1 MVCDFCG
8 SSYPDE
14 AKFCPKCGMPALDEK
29 KSPPPQATTPTTQ
42 IPSTISSVEQIKK
55 EIQKHLTAVEK
66 TIQTESTRSTDTG
79 LKITGRPTHRQPRW
93 WFITGALLMLP
104 SLLLPW
110 IQLADRPLYAIRLP
124 FAFLL
129 TGSSVKYPYI
139 SVGIVLL
146 IVFIVSLRESL
157 RRRRIITYIQ
167 AAAAVSVILPLLGVF
182 SGIRQWNLYISNP
195 QEYQIYVNETVKQF
209 DRSYEKFDLF
219 IGSKKGTGEAVAPID
234 TSITGWRFLLNW
246 CRAGLIFPLT
256 AGLLLLIAAWI
267 FPYSG
272 YRLHLPST
280 PLSLGITT
288 AICAA
293 TLFIIY
299 QFFPSQWF
307 LMQANILEMIG
318 SQQKSITALEA
329 CGKLPV
335 PPIRCQM
342 KLGTLYWKNNRTDDA
357 LDLLNKINEKYPD
370 YPDVHKSLGDI
381 YFFGKNYWKAINHY
395 RTYWEKYPKDNDT
408 VENLS
413 ASLIYVGNSLYEKGR
428 LKVAMRFLKEALLVN
443 PGYRTD
449 DALNLRIG
457 EIHAARGEW
466 KEAAVYYRAVADLQ
480 PESFEIQVK
489 TADIYR
495 KAGEYTNAIV
505 FYKRSFQLRPNE
517 ASPCVAIGDIYLSNL
532 QNTELAKRWY
542 RKAIEANEFDSA
554 ADDAKRKLQNLK

>member
-8 SSYPDE
+8 TTYTDE

-29 KSPPPQATTPTTQ
+29 KSPPPQATTPTPQ

-55 EIQKHLTAVEK
+55 EIQKHLTAAER
-66 TIQTESTRSTDTG
+66 TIQTESTQSTDTG
-79 LKITGRPTHRQPRW
+79 LKISGRRTHRQPRS
-93 WFITGALLMLP
+93 WFLAGTLLILP
-104 SLLLPW
+104 ALLLPW
-110 IQLADRPLYAIRLP
+110 IQLTDRPLYAIRLP
-124 FAFLL
+124 ITFLL

-139 SVGIVLL
+139 SAGIVIL
-146 IVFIVSLRESL
+146 IIFIVSLREAL
-157 RRRRIITYIQ
+157 RRRRILTYIQ
-167 AAAAVSVILPLLGVF
+167 AAALISIILPLLGIF
-182 SGIRQWNLYISNP
+182 SGIRQWNLYVSNP
-195 QEYQIYVNETVKQF
+195 QEYQIYLKETIKQF

-219 IGSKKGTGEAVAPID
+219 IGGKESAADAVAPLK
-234 TSITGWRFLLNW
+234 TGITGWRFLLNW

-256 AGLLLLIAAWI
+256 AGLLLLITTWI

-280 PLSLGITT
+280 PLSLGCAS

-299 QFFPSQWF
+299 QFFPSHWF
-307 LMQANILEMIG
+307 LIQGNIYEMIG
-318 SQQKSITALEA
+318 RQQKAIAALEA

-357 LDLLNKINEKYPD
+357 LDLLHKINEKYPD

-381 YFFGKNYWKAINHY
+381 SFYGKNYWKAINHY
-395 RTYWEKYPKDNDT
+395 KTYREKYPKDKDV

-413 ASLIYVGNSLYEKGR
+413 ASLIYVGNSIYEKGSI
-428 LKVAMRFLKEALLVN
+428 KGAMRFLKEALLVN

-449 DALNLRIG
+449 EALNLRIG
-457 EIHAARGEW
+457 EIHAALGEW
-466 KEAAVYYRAVADLQ
+466 KDAAVYYRAVADLQ
-480 PESFEIQVK
+480 PESFEMQIK
-489 TADIYR
+489 TADACR

-517 ASPCVAIGDIYLSNL
+517 ASPCVAIGDIYRDHLH
-532 QNTELAKRWY
+532 NTELAKRWY
-542 RKAIEANEFDSA
+542 RKAIEANEYDPA
-554 ADDAKRKLQNLK
+554 ADDAKRKLQKLR